1 MLGQRKTAGR
11 STSMRSSR
19 SRLVVCLW
27 AKPPAY
33 VRTRGVQCLIEG

>member
-1 MLGQRKTAGR
+1 MVCWRKTAGQ
-11 STSMRSSR
+11 STSRKSSR

-33 VRTRGVQCLIEG
+33 VRTQGMQCLFER